1 MPPRRRRGGIWNP
14 AQDAQLKEAEDLLN
28 SLTGA
33 ADMTT
38 AEIQRTLRAPRLD
51 ALPPR
56 AITRRR
62 NVPELGGIDALRLA
76 AGEPASIR
84 FEWRQGALT
93 VVGFVDA
100 ASEARAKR
108 AGAVLDAR
116 LVSCNGVALQG
127 KSQGQVMQRMQSTA
141 SLARQLGFAPPL
153 ITEPPPPGPQ
163 SPPAKAKRFA
173 SNEDDPAAA
182 RKRRLARAA
191 AAANLLKA
199 KDEPQKPF
207 AAMEPSQVDLQ
218 PQPPSLDAWLGRAPA
233 PAVTTKVA
241 AHADPYSTGARR
253 RRITHEHASRVA
265 RPLIAEAL
273 RRVQRRRL
281 ETLAA
286 VAAQRRRRGLKGR
299 RKAAQRRYWRLYAAA
314 VAVQASV
321 RGHQYRLRRLVA
333 AVLLAQCFIRRLR
346 ARRLLRRMRA
356 QRFRTR
362 AEACLTAQR
371 VLRGRRGRRVAAR
384 LRRARVGARR
394 FFAIAREGVRARV
407 FLRWLRDTKRG
418 KRLAAAAQ
426 RWWRLL
432 VRRWRWRA
440 MLRRCRTLFPVARA
454 RATRMRRDAAWAAW
468 RAAFQK
474 RRRDDAIRAFQ
485 AARAAAELLRL
496 LAAKRGYSSSS
507 SSAASISDD
516 DNEEKAC
523 PMSPRRCIK
532 CGNVGRVPMAS
543 TDGLCVECINERY
556 MSAKRLELRRRGL
569 AAVRLQRRIRGAAEP
584 REVTDN
590 LASRRPSL
598 GVVLRRRRLRAVT
611 RTRKAPCRRVGNGDQ
626 AKPAGTCH
634 RPADGR

>member
-1 MPPRRRRGGIWNP
+1 M
-14 AQDAQLKEAEDLLN
+14 
-28 SLTGA
+28 
-33 ADMTT
+33 
-38 AEIQRTLRAPRLD
+38 
-51 ALPPR
+51 
-56 AITRRR
+56 
-62 NVPELGGIDALRLA
+62 
-76 AGEPASIR
+76 
-84 FEWRQGALT
+84 
-93 VVGFVDA
+93 
-100 ASEARAKR
+100 
-108 AGAVLDAR
+108 
-116 LVSCNGVALQG
+116 
-127 KSQGQVMQRMQSTA
+127 
-141 SLARQLGFAPPL
+141 
-153 ITEPPPPGPQ
+153 
-163 SPPAKAKRFA
+163 
-173 SNEDDPAAA
+173 
-182 RKRRLARAA
+182 
-191 AAANLLKA
+191 
-199 KDEPQKPF
+199 
-207 AAMEPSQVDLQ
+207 
-218 PQPPSLDAWLGRAPA
+218 
-233 PAVTTKVA
+233 
-241 AHADPYSTGARR
+241 
-253 RRITHEHASRVA
+253 
-265 RPLIAEAL
+265 
-273 RRVQRRRL
+273 QRRRL

-314 VAVQASV
+314 VAVQSCI

-394 FFAIAREGVRARV
+394 FFAIARARRPLCPFASRRRATAPHRNSARRQGVRARV

-432 VRRWRWRA
+432 VHRWRWRA

-507 SSAASISDD
+507 SSAASVSDD

-556 MSAKRLELRRRGL
+556 MSAKRLGIEEEGPGCGALTKAHPRRRR
-569 AAVRLQRRIRGAAEP
+569 AAVRGFEEP
-584 REVTDN
+584 R
-590 LASRRPSL
+590 AIY
-598 GVVLRRRRLRAVT
+598 
-611 RTRKAPCRRVGNGDQ
+611 
-626 AKPAGTCH
+626 
-634 RPADGR
+634 